1 MTRTWNFE
9 NQIHLTSKWKLIVFA
24 ENYKLEQ
31 SYEDHLVVKL
41 VLVSK
46 SIYSL
51 NFFICMTL
59 TNCYKAAFLPPSR
72 DLLYILKQSS
82 KCWVKF
88 ISRRNEWH
96 PHKLFTLP
104 ICAFPS
110 RTHTYLAY
118 KFQQKLF
125 RAWRWKS
132 LDNSDFDTLHS
143 TLKQSF
149 KTTNNQTF
157 E

>member
-1 MTRTWNFE
+1 MRLPFGWMTKVSWRIFLIVSTCRYYHFMQDNWTIARTWNLE
-9 NQIHLTSKWKLIVFA
+9 NQIHINSKWKLIVFA

-96 PHKLFTLP
+96 PHKLFT
-104 ICAFPS
+104 
-110 RTHTYLAY
+110 TYMCFSKQNSYL
-118 KFQQKLF
+118 L
-125 RAWRWKS
+125 S
-132 LDNSDFDTLHS
+132 L
-143 TLKQSF
+143 
-149 KTTNNQTF
+149 
-157 E
+157 